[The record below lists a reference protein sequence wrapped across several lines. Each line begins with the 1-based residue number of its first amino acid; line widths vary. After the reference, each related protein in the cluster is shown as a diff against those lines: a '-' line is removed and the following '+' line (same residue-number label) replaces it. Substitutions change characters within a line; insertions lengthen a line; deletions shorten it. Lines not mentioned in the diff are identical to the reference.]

1 MKDQSLRVLMVDDS
15 EDDVLLIIRK
25 LKESGYNPVHEW
37 ADSSTSMKKALQE
50 KEWDIILC
58 DYQMP
63 NFNVPSAVA
72 LLNESHVDIPL
83 IIVSGTSG
91 EDVIVECMR
100 LGARDYVVK
109 NNLSRLS
116 PAIARELE
124 AAESRTRRKRAEHE
138 FEYTLDSLKNTV
150 GATMQVMVSAIE
162 AREPYKVGHQLRSAN
177 LACAIA
183 EEMGLAQEKM
193 DGLRMAGSIHD
204 IGKLFIPAEILA
216 RPAKLSELEFSL
228 MKEHSCSGYEMLKE
242 VEFPWPLAQIIHQH
256 HERMDGS
263 GYPQN
268 LKGDEILMEA
278 RILAVSDVVE
288 SMVSERPHR
297 QALGIETALEEIEKN
312 KGILYDPAV
321 ADACLRLFR
330 EKGYHF
336 PEILIP
342 VISKS
347 VFTIDN
353 ITIAPKEK
361 L

>member
-25 LKESGYNPVHEW
+25 LKECGYNPVHELVDD
-37 ADSSTSMKKALQE
+37 ATSMKKALQE
-50 KEWDIILC
+50 KQWDIILC

-63 NFNVPSAVA
+63 KFNVPSAIA
-72 LLNESHVDIPL
+72 LLNESHADIPL
-83 IIVSGTSG
+83 IIVSGTGG

-100 LGARDYVVK
+100 LGARDYVAK
-109 NNLSRLS
+109 DNLSRLS
-116 PAIARELE
+116 PAIDRELDATE
-124 AAESRTRRKRAEHE
+124 ARNKRKRTEHE
-138 FEYTLDSLKNTV
+138 FEYTIDSLKNAV

-204 IGKLFIPAEILA
+204 IGKLSIPAEILA
-216 RPAKLSELEFSL
+216 RPAKLSKLEFSL

-288 SMVSERPHR
+288 SMASERPHR
-297 QALGIETALEEIEKN
+297 PALGIETALEEIEKN
-312 KGILYDPAV
+312 KGVLYDASV
-321 ADACLRLFR
+321 TDACLRLFR
-330 EKGYHF
+330 GKGYQ
-336 PEILIP
+336 L
-342 VISKS
+342 
-347 VFTIDN
+347 
-353 ITIAPKEK
+353 A
-361 L
+361 